1 MIPESAGKPWK
12 TRAEN
17 VLSPSH
23 FWGDS
28 INDCEP
34 QPTRT
39 TLEHGGIFECPTT
52 SNHHQQTNVYFA
64 VLEIIADLEVITGM
78 NMHESLI

>member
-1 MIPESAGKPWK
+1 M
-12 TRAEN
+12 
-17 VLSPSH
+17 
-23 FWGDS
+23 
-28 INDCEP
+28 NDCEP

-39 TLEHGGIFECPTT
+39 THPTNGGIFEGPST

-78 NMHESLI
+78 NMHELI